1 MQKKTHLKKRL
12 PKLGIDGILI
22 TDISNV
28 RYLSGFTGSA
38 GFIILTG
45 KYSIFVTD
53 SRYEE
58 QAKDEVSGFTLKTE
72 TRDRTSFIKELTEQL
87 GINKLGFEDHS
98 LSYLNHK
105 KLLGR
110 KIRLKPVTNAVEEFR
125 LIKSDEEL
133 FHIRKAVQRAEKAFR
148 KLKPFIRVGVTEQK
162 LAAKLESLLKDEGCK
177 KIPFEVIV
185 ASGRRSAFPHA
196 KPSSRVIKKGDLIL
210 FDWGG
215 ESGGYYSD
223 MTRMIAIKGRLSEKQ
238 MQLHSIVLNALKR
251 AVEAVRPGVRTGV
264 VDSAA
269 RGFIKQNGFGDHFG
283 HGTGHGIG
291 LAVHERPFIS
301 WNRRDVIKENMVFSI
316 EPGIYVPGVG
326 GVRLEDIVVV
336 RKNRAEVLTTLPRS
350 LQIIGN

>member
-1 MQKKTHLKKRL
+1 MQKKTVLKKSL

-58 QAKDEVSGFTLKTE
+58 QAKDEVSGFTHKTE
-72 TRDRTSFIKELTEQL
+72 IKGRASLIKELTEQL
-87 GINKLGFEDHS
+87 GIKKLGFEDHS

-105 KLLGR
+105 KLLAG
-110 KIRLKPVTNAVEEFR
+110 KIRLKAVTNVVEDLR

-133 FHIRKAVQRAEKAFR
+133 VHIRKAVQRAERAFR
-148 KLKPFIRVGVTEQK
+148 KLKPFIRAGITEQK
-162 LAAKLESLLKDEGCK
+162 LAVKLESLLKEEGCK

-185 ASGRRSAFPHA
+185 ASGRRSALPHA
-196 KPSSRVIKKGDLIL
+196 TPNSRVINKGDFIL

-223 MTRMIAIKGRLSEKQ
+223 MTRMIAIKGRHSEKQ
-238 MQLHSIVLNALKR
+238 MELHSIVLNALKT
-251 AVEAVRPGVRTGV
+251 AVKAVRPGVRSGV
-264 VDSAA
+264 IDSAA
-269 RGFIKQNGFGDHFG
+269 RGFIKQKGFGDHFC

-291 LAVHERPFIS
+291 LAVHERPYIS
-301 WNRRDVIKENMVFSI
+301 WRRRDVIKENMVFSI
-316 EPGIYVPGVG
+316 EPGIYLPGSG
-326 GVRLEDIVVV
+326 GVRLEDMIVV
-336 RKNRAEVLTTLPRS
+336 RKGRAEVLTTLPRKI
-350 LQIIGN
+350 QIVN